1 MGQGD
6 LKIGDRSPIYFEFG
20 ACPRFCQVLRF
31 VCELGESVSIS
42 REWEESWGIPRTG
55 DAFSRELW
63 STGLDEAG
71 FRQDPA
77 GDEATEWA
85 KGSGMPPKERT
96 AVDILK
102 VLDKSNCKKCGCPT
116 CLAFAAL
123 VVQGRKKLRECPHL
137 SEEAIEALGGDV
149 VKKEEPVEDRR
160 DELFD
165 RLKAEI
171 PQVDFEEAAQRIGA
185 FVNDGRLAIPCLGKV
200 FELDRK
206 GNLYSE
212 CHVNAWVHLPLLNYT
227 VSSAG
232 RELTG
237 QWLPFGELE
246 QAKDWARFF
255 SWRCERGMKQ
265 IIDEDPD
272 FFFDAMSL
280 FSPSPVGQKTGK
292 AFSTSDH
299 AIVVY
304 PMPKVPLM
312 IAYWCADQEFESK
325 LTLFFDRSAEVNL
338 GAESI
343 YLLTMGIVEMFT
355 RIFSTHGLDRE

>member
-1 MGQGD
+1 
-6 LKIGDRSPIYFEFG
+6 
-20 ACPRFCQVLRF
+20 V
-31 VCELGESVSIS
+31 
-42 REWEESWGIPRTG
+42 
-55 DAFSRELW
+55 
-63 STGLDEAG
+63 AG
-71 FRQDPA
+71 VDKRK
-77 GDEATEWA
+77 
-85 KGSGMPPKERT
+85 KGSEMKGKKRT
-96 AVDILK
+96 TVDILK
-102 VLDKSNCKKCGCPT
+102 ALDKSNCRECGCPT

-123 VVQGRKKLRECPHL
+123 VVQGKKRLRECPHL
-137 SEEAIEALGGDV
+137 SEEAIEALGGDTV
-149 VKKEEPVEDRR
+149 DKEEKVEDRR

-185 FVNDGRLAIPCLGKV
+185 SVKGERLAIPCLGKV
-200 FELDRK
+200 FELDRQ

-212 CHVNAWVHLPLLNYT
+212 CHVNTWVHLPLLNYT
-227 VSSAG
+227 VRSAG

-237 QWLPFGELE
+237 EWLPFGELE

-272 FFFDAMSL
+272 FFFDAMSI

-292 AFSTSDH
+292 AFSTADH
-299 AIVVY
+299 AVVVY
-304 PMPKVPLM
+304 PMPRVPLM

-325 LTLFFDRSAEVNL
+325 LTLFFDRSADVNL

-343 YLLTMGIVEMFT
+343 YLLTMGIVQMFT
-355 RIFSTHGLDRE
+355 RIFSTHGFDKE